1 VPGVHT
7 LISMA
12 GVYFVQD
19 LLVDFMVVVQICILL
34 RVNIDKGSSADLF
47 K

>member
-1 VPGVHT
+1 MPGVHT

-34 RVNIDKGSSADLF
+34 RMSIDEGNLAGLL
-47 K
+47 

>member
-34 RVNIDKGSSADLF
+34 RMSIDEGNLAGLL
-47 K
+47 